1 MTIRETRSKLGLT
14 QQQMADL
21 LGMSQQG
28 VSRIETGY
36 ESRSE
41 TRQILHHLAA
51 IDIVAEVGLL
61 DVLKA
66 NVQRVQHAQ
75 SNLHHDQR
83 LLERFCLNGH
93 SACILSCCW
102 LHRKT

>member
-1 MTIRETRSKLGLT
+1 MTWQKKSSKDRSRMTIKETRSKLKLT

-36 ESRSE
+36 EGRSE

-51 IDIVAEVGLL
+51 IDTIAEMGLL

-66 NVQRVQHAQ
+66 NV
-75 SNLHHDQR
+75 
-83 LLERFCLNGH
+83 
-93 SACILSCCW
+93 
-102 LHRKT
+102 